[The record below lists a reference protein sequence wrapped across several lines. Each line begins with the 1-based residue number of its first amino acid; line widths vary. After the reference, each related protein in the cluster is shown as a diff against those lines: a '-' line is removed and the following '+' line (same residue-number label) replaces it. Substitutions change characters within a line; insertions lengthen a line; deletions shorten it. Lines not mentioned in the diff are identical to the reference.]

1 MTRFMRELN
10 GDFGAFWKAEAEKEL
25 GRIKADLDTGKIT
38 IDESGVARNCIG
50 RPLMDDMLEKLS
62 LVTDKANK
70 SATEA
75 ARAAENAAF
84 LEEYRRNRKPHSA
97 EEIAEMKAA
106 FGPGTKVVDIITGE
120 AITL

>member
-50 RPLMDDMLEKLS
+50 RPLMDDMLEKLA
-62 LVTDKANK
+62 LVTDKADVA
-70 SATEA
+70 ATNA
-75 ARAAENAAF
+75 AREAEVAKE
-84 LEEYRRNRKPHSA
+84 LESYRANKKPHTA
-97 EEIAEMKAA
+97 EELAEMRAA
-106 FGPGTKVVDIITGE
+106 FGPGTTVVNILTGE
-120 AITL
+120 TTNL

>member
-25 GRIKADLDTGKIT
+25 ACIKADLETGKIT

-62 LVTDKANK
+62 LVTDKATRAPQRPHAPPKTRSSLK
-70 SATEA
+70 STVKTKKPPAPKKSPRCAPLLATA
-75 ARAAENAAF
+75 QQ
-84 LEEYRRNRKPHSA
+84 L
-97 EEIAEMKAA
+97 
-106 FGPGTKVVDIITGE
+106 
-120 AITL
+120 